1 MATPNDFHGGS
12 RRRRRLIAEKV
23 NETGVPPLIAGA
35 ALASGV
41 GGLFAG
47 SYIAE
52 RTPWEGVLPF
62 FGESG
67 SGGGGSNMSSLAIL
81 GAGAIGSGALIWLAF
96 RKEGNSGSNVNIT
109 IEDERQDDKNNER
122 LQESPRR

>member
-23 NETGVPPLIAGA
+23 NETGVPPLLAGA
-35 ALASGV
+35 ALSGGV

-47 SYIAE
+47 SYISE
-52 RTPWEGVLPF
+52 RTPWEGLLPF
-62 FGESG
+62 FG
-67 SGGGGSNMSSLAIL
+67 GGGSSGGVNMSSLAIL

-96 RKEGNSGSNVNIT
+96 RKEGDSDSSVNIT
-109 IEDERQDDKNNER
+109 IEDERNNNNDNER
-122 LQESPRR
+122 LQESSWR

>member
-12 RRRRRLIAEKV
+12 RRRRRLIAEQV

-47 SYIAE
+47 SYISE

-67 SGGGGSNMSSLAIL
+67 SNSGTDMSSLAIL

-96 RKEGNSGSNVNIT
+96 RKEGGSGSNVNIT
-109 IEDERQDDKNNER
+109 IEDERNNDNDNER
-122 LQESPRR
+122 LQASSRR